1 MNNPLLT
8 PAVGL
13 ILWQAIIFI
22 LLFLLLSKF
31 AWKPII
37 NSLKD
42 RERSI
47 QEALDTAEKARHEMS
62 QLKSDNEKLLQEAR
76 EERDRILREAREV
89 SAKMKDEAHQDA
101 KKISDKIVEEARAA
115 INIEKQAAMK
125 DVKVQVA
132 MFSLEIA
139 ERLMKKNLAGDKAQ
153 KELVETFVKDL
164 KVN

>member
-1 MNNPLLT
+1 MQLLT
-8 PAVGL
+8 PGLGL
-13 ILWQAIIFI
+13 IIWQTIVFVLLFI
-22 LLFLLLSKF
+22 LLAKL

-37 NSLKD
+37 ASLND

-47 QEALDTAEKARHEMS
+47 QDALDTAEKARHEMS

-76 EERDRILREAREV
+76 EERDRILREAREI
-89 SAKMKDEAHQDA
+89 SAKMKDEAQADA
-101 KKISDKIVEEARAA
+101 RRMGDKLIEDARAA
-115 INIEKQAAMK
+115 INIEKQAALK

-139 ERLMKKNLAGDKAQ
+139 EKLMKKNLSDDKSQ
-153 KELVETFVKDL
+153 KELVDAYLKDL